1 MSSLS
6 IDLDMTLLSSPVPP
20 SSNVFVRGDYVGVG
34 GADNNN
40 NNNNY
45 DDEQMN
51 GGGYLNNGHTQFA
64 AAANNGAVNTDSAG
78 DSYNNNT
85 FKPSIG
91 GGGGG
96 MMMTSS
102 SENSSGCLGNTNND
116 MNEGKTAKRGM
127 PTSASSNDNDSNI
140 INSIS
145 SDENRLIIDGKP
157 TQKYHD
163 MTKVVESW
171 REELYMM
178 NVKNAIML
186 DDLVKLGADV

>member
-1 MSSLS
+1 MS
-6 IDLDMTLLSSPVPP
+6 IDLDMTLTNSPVPP

-51 GGGYLNNGHTQFA
+51 GGGGYLNGHTQFA
-64 AAANNGAVNTDSAG
+64 AAVNNGEVNTDSAG
-78 DSYNNNT
+78 DSYNNNS
-85 FKPSIG
+85 FQPSI
-91 GGGGG
+91 GGGG

-116 MNEGKTAKRGM
+116 MNEGGTAKRGM
-127 PTSASSNDNDSNI
+127 PTATSNNDNDSNI

-163 MTKVVESW
+163 MAKVVESW